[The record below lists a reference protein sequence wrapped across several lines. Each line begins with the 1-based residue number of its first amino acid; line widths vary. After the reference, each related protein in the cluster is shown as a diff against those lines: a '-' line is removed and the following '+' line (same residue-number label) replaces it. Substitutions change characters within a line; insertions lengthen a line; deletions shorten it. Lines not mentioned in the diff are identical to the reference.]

1 MRPSS
6 LVMVAVLGAWCA
18 RAEDPWA
25 DVVLDY
31 SPINPVSGFTD
42 PGKALGPPLG
52 LALSV
57 PDNSSIVSIGSQG
70 ASITLRFNTPVTDD
84 PQNPMGLDC
93 IVYSNGFWVG
103 NNPARKFQEPAYIE
117 ISEDANSNNLADDA
131 WYLIPGSRMFL
142 LSNFPLPAEPAGQV
156 DSDGVPPHLLAGS
169 IVNPNTLDANP
180 SNNQDEFDWGY
191 VELTPTAPEY
201 LDNWLRPDDPFKIEL
216 TPRSGGGDAFDI
228 AWAVDAGGS
237 PAGITRFHF
246 IRITALVDR
255 QLTGLGP
262 ATAEV
267 DAAADVAPAVD
278 SDGDGIFDE
287 YETRVAG
294 TDPLRAESTV
304 LPLEVPAHEG
314 GNASPGN
321 TLGTASDAAGNSI
334 RLVTAGSRSSGLPR
348 NANID
353 ILEGLDPGAPL
364 DDGSLLK
371 SGAIREFQ
379 SSVGD
384 FTAADIAPAQVTMVY
399 NAQDIAGLNEFL
411 LQPYRYDG
419 AEWTVSGIS
428 GVFIDVV
435 ENCVRFRTDRA
446 GLFILAAPYGLGDAE
461 LPAAKPYL
469 LAAALAISGLVI
481 LRTRSINPL
490 PLFHRGGE
498 GSGSQTRRDGGA
510 FTMVELLVVI
520 AIIGILASLL
530 LPALGRARQQARSM
544 QCVNNLRQI
553 YLACSMYASEHNGHY
568 PPAAPDLD
576 APGGGLVRWHGARP
590 TIDDPFDPARG
601 PLAEY
606 LPDARV
612 KACPV
617 FFEFQKRQNGN
628 NAFESGTGGY
638 GYNAAYI
645 GGTAYMNEFPESIRR
660 TTRDVNVRD
669 ASNTIMFADAALPQD
684 RYLIEYGFIEP
695 PYFPTPQHP
704 HGNAEFG
711 LASPSIHFRHYGRA
725 NVLWADGHVTS
736 ERFDW
741 TPEENIYG
749 GKNRAWNVGW
759 FGPQSNDLFDTAP
772 DS

>member
-1 MRPSS
+1 MRLSS
-6 LVMVAVLGAWCA
+6 IVVVAVLGAWCA

-25 DVVLDY
+25 DAVLDY

-42 PGKALGPPLG
+42 PSKALGPPLG

-57 PDNSSIVSIGSQG
+57 PDNSGVVSLGRQG

-93 IVYSNGFWVG
+93 IVYSNGFWVA
-103 NNPARKFQEPAYIE
+103 NNPVRKFQEPAYIE

-131 WYLIPGSRMFL
+131 WYLVPGSRMFL
-142 LSNFPLPAEPAGQV
+142 NSDFPLPAEPAGQI
-156 DSDGVPPHLLAGS
+156 DSDGVPPHLLAGVF
-169 IVNPNTLDANP
+169 VNPNTLDANP

-201 LDNWLRPDDPFKIEL
+201 MDNWLRPDNPFKINL

-228 AWAVDAGGS
+228 GWAVDATGS
-237 PAGITRFHF
+237 PAGITQFQI
-246 IRITALVDR
+246 IRITTLAER

-267 DAAADVAPAVD
+267 DAAADVAPAID
-278 SDGDGIFDE
+278 SDGDGILDD

-304 LPLEVPAHEG
+304 LPLEVPVHEG

-334 RLVTAGSRSSGLPR
+334 RLVTAGSRSPGLPR
-348 NANID
+348 NAFVD
-353 ILEGLDPGAPL
+353 ILPGLDPGAPL

-384 FTAADIAPAQVTMVY
+384 FTAADIAPAQITMAY
-399 NAQDIAGLNEFL
+399 NAQDIAGLNEYL
-411 LQPYRYDG
+411 LYPYRYEG
-419 AEWTVSGIS
+419 AEWTTDGIS
-428 GVFIDVV
+428 GVFVDIVD
-435 ENCVRFRTDRA
+435 NSVRFHTNRA
-446 GLFILAAPYGLGDAE
+446 GLFVLAAPYGLGDAE
-461 LPAAKPYL
+461 LPAAKSYL
-469 LAAALAISGLVI
+469 LFAALVISGLVI
-481 LRTRSINPL
+481 LRTRSINSP
-490 PLFHRGGE
+490 PFPRE
-498 GSGSQTRRDGGA
+498 GAREG
-510 FTMVELLVVI
+510 FTLIELLVVI
-520 AIIGILASLL
+520 GIIAILASLL
-530 LPALGRARQQARSM
+530 LPALARGRQMARSM

-606 LPDARV
+606 LPDSRV

-617 FFEFQKRQNGN
+617 FFEYQERKNDN

-638 GYNAAYI
+638 GYNGAYI

-684 RYLIEYGFIEP
+684 RYLIEYGFVEP
-695 PYFPTPQHP
+695 PYFPTPDQP
-704 HGNAEFG
+704 HGDTTFG
-711 LASPSIHFRHYGRA
+711 LSAPSIHFRHYGRA

-741 TPEENIYG
+741 APDENIYG
-749 GKNRAWNVGW
+749 GKNHTWNVGW